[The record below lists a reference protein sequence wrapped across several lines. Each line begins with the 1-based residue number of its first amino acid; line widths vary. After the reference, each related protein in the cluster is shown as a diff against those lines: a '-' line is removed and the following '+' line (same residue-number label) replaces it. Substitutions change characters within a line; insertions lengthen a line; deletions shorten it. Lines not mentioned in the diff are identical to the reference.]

1 LPCISPSPSRLNTKR
16 PEVPPN
22 RPRSEGTLPRSL
34 FHFSP
39 ASAGLLVHAGRIP
52 TVTLRYQGHFLVPL
66 VSAVPVVE
74 RFPQSP
80 GPRAICR
87 CASRHAQDRSPCT
100 VTRTTRFASVRADHD
115 RGRVAGQFKSLP
127 GIGDAGAVDLEDG
140 DVLVEVIAD
149 QQIFP
154 VGVNAAPSG
163 KPPSSTSSASQ
174 RRTASA

>member
-1 LPCISPSPSRLNTKR
+1 MSRAIKNVIITSVATCGKR
-16 PEVPPN
+16 LEW
-22 RPRSEGTLPRSL
+22 PRYRLLPRPPSEASSSG
-34 FHFSP
+34 FFS
-39 ASAGLLVHAGRIP
+39 GR
-52 TVTLRYQGHFLVPL
+52 TCVFR
-66 VSAVPVVE
+66 SRRDRE
-74 RFPQSP
+74 
-80 GPRAICR
+80 AICR

-149 QQIFP
+149 QQMFP

-163 KPPSSTSSASQ
+163 KPPSSTSSALVTFLPSKCLAMIQ
-174 RRTASA
+174 TSRTGL